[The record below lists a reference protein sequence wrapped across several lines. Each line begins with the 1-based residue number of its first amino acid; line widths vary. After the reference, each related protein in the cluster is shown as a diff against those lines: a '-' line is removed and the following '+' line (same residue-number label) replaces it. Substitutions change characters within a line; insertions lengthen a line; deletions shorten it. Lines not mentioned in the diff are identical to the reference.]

1 MKLPPFSKFAET
13 ATGSECVTE
22 MLIFR
27 SSRSQT
33 FFKISILKNFAI
45 LEPLF
50 NNKVAD
56 LLLRWLLLN
65 VCGSIYFLIVDIV
78 FIADS
83 RTGFC
88 SGLLWKRELNLRS
101 IHWSCSVKKAFW
113 EHFQILQENNCVSLC
128 LIGLQTFWCATYEK
142 ETPTQ
147 MFSCETYKLFKNTWF
162 EVCERLLLKPVL
174 SLGLP
179 FLVIYVLLA
188 NSPFTPIDTATI
200 RSYCPVVLCEKGV
213 PTNFAN

>member
-1 MKLPPFSKFAET
+1 MFKRTKKMKLPPFSKFAET

-88 SGLLWKRELNLRS
+88 SGLL
-101 IHWSCSVKKAFW
+101 
-113 EHFQILQENNCVSLC
+113 
-128 LIGLQTFWCATYEK
+128 
-142 ETPTQ
+142 
-147 MFSCETYKLFKNTWF
+147 
-162 EVCERLLLKPVL
+162 
-174 SLGLP
+174 
-179 FLVIYVLLA
+179 
-188 NSPFTPIDTATI
+188 
-200 RSYCPVVLCEKGV
+200 
-213 PTNFAN
+213 